1 MDKQTDAIQFAT
13 MLDDERSHANADEA
27 FLEKLQL
34 LVDFCILELMLVEKQ
49 TIRQSAFEMLGASI

>member
-1 MDKQTDAIQFAT
+1 